1 MRNKKSGYL
10 SEVAFALYK
19 ADYEQMLAAAALAS
33 IQDRGF
39 SREFLSRTPRVSEGV
54 DKKGVPVVVMHWHE
68 VNWYSFRP
76 EVKFIT
82 QWVAQYARAYKFL
95 RIGYFGESDVEE
107 ADTFGDYDSFFRVRK
122 TLKIE
127 LDRELRAKET
137 WYQPKRPDW
146 AQKKKLVAGP

>member
-1 MRNKKSGYL
+1 MQNKKSGYL

-19 ADYEQMLAAAALAS
+19 ADYEQMLAAVALAS
-33 IQDRGF
+33 IQDKGF

-54 DKKGVPVVVMHWHE
+54 DKKGEPVVVMHWHE

-82 QWVAQYARAYKFL
+82 QWVAQYACA
-95 RIGYFGESDVEE
+95 YFGESDVEE

-127 LDRELRAKET
+127 LDRDLHAKET